1 MCGKSVDDC
10 SNKKYMLTL
19 KARQAKH
26 KAISYFPKTV
36 FILNENYQAIF
47 ILI

>member
-26 KAISYFPKTV
+26 KAISYFPKKV
-36 FILNENYQAIF
+36 FILKEYYQAIL